1 MDPKTVPLPTL
12 CLLVYSMC
20 VDGGC
25 VCGVHVCVWLQ
36 VYLCECA
43 HMEHGPRKKKKREKK
58 KEKKEK
64 RIENLM
70 SLHFVNYDWNIYYNC
85 KF

>member
-12 CLLVYSMC
+12 CLLVYSMF

-43 HMEHGPRKKKKREKK
+43 HMEHGPRKKKKKR
-58 KEKKEK
+58 EKKEK
-64 RIENLM
+64 RIEILM
-70 SLHFVNYDWNIYYNC
+70 SLHFVNYD
-85 KF
+85 